1 MIGIILTLA
10 SLTLTSLA
18 ASSLALTA
26 RTGAASPAEAVIGVI
41 HDIGGAAV
49 VRSGTVRSSVGAVY
63 DLRVVVDGAV
73 GRAVGV
79 ATTVVVVMLKMIRT
93 VEAVV
98 AAEG

>member
-1 MIGIILTLA
+1 LTLA

-18 ASSLALTA
+18 AG
-26 RTGAASPAEAVIGVI
+26 TGAASPAEAVIGVI

-73 GRAVGV
+73 GRAVGID
-79 ATTVVVVMLKMIRT
+79 TTVVVVMLKMIRT